1 MKNIEK
7 VRELIEAIYPS
18 TSMGDYG
25 MKEMLLLEAM
35 KWKEQEMIEKLK
47 EMEIEDGDI
56 EDFANEEQS
65 SNYGLSEKFISRLKK
80 EMEE

>member
-7 VRELIEAIYPS
+7 VRELIDEIYPS

-25 MKEMLLLEAM
+25 LKEMLLLEAM
-35 KWKEQEMIEKLK
+35 KWKEQEMLEKLQ
-47 EMEIEDGDI
+47 EMDIEDGDI